1 MDIKAIKN
9 GLSDHDATKVEIYI
23 NYLAELST
31 VKDRNKKLKNPWFK
45 YRTDEELINNF
56 KKVATDGLSI
66 DGEHIT
72 LQSTGISYDYIAF
85 KNKMM
90 ITYPES
96 IIDVGLVYKDDTFK
110 FEKQSGKV
118 VYTHQINNPFNQ
130 DENNIIGGYCVIKN
144 KRGEFITILSK
155 DNIEKHRK
163 VARTDSIWK
172 AWYHEKCLVVI
183 IKKACKQHFQ
193 DIYQNIE
200 TIDNENYDLSKSLE
214 VDIDD
219 KSSIESISTI
229 EELRQYWKD
238 HQGRNAGVLK
248 EFNELLAKRKDEIES
263 EESKQE
269 KETSK
274 GYKINETN

>member
-200 TIDNENYDLSKSLE
+200 TIDNENYDLSKSLD

-219 KSSIESISTI
+219 KASIESISTI

-274 GYKINETN
+274 GDKINETN

>member
-9 GLSDHDATKVEIYI
+9 GLSGHDTTKVEIYI
-23 NYLAELST
+23 NYLIELSIA
-31 VKDRNKKLKNPWFK
+31 KNRDKKLKNPWFK
-45 YRTDEELINNF
+45 YRTDQELINNF
-56 KKVATDGLSI
+56 KKVAIDGLSI

-72 LQSTGISYDYIAF
+72 LQSTGISYNYIAY
-85 KNKMM
+85 KNKMY
-90 ITYPES
+90 TVYPES
-96 IIDVGLVYKDDTFK
+96 LFDHSLAYKDDTFK

-118 VYTHQINNPFNQ
+118 IYAHQINNPFNQ
-130 DENNIIGGYCVIKN
+130 KQENIIGGYCIIKN
-144 KRGEFITILSK
+144 KRGEFITLMSSELIA
-155 DNIEKHRK
+155 KHRK
-163 VARTDSIWK
+163 VAKTDSVWK
-172 AWYHEKCLVVI
+172 SWFHEMCLKTLV
-183 IKKACKQHFQ
+183 KKACKQHFQ

-219 KSSIESISTI
+219 KACVESIATV
-229 EELRQYWKD
+229 EELRQYWKS

-248 EFNELLAKRKDEIES
+248 EFNELLAKRKDEILS

-274 GYKINETN
+274 GDKINETN

>member
-9 GLSDHDATKVEIYI
+9 RLSDYDTTKVEIYI
-23 NYLAELST
+23 NYLVELSIA
-31 VKDRNKKLKNPWFK
+31 KDRNKKLKNPWFK
-45 YRTDEELINNF
+45 YRTDQELINNF

-96 IIDVGLVYKDDTFK
+96 VIDVGLVYKDDTFK

-219 KSSIESISTI
+219 KSSIESITTI

-238 HQGRNAGVLK
+238 HKGINAGVLK

-263 EESKQE
+263 EGSKQK

-274 GYKINETN
+274 GDEINETD

>member
-9 GLSDHDATKVEIYI
+9 GLSDYDTTKVEIYI
-23 NYLAELST
+23 NHLVELSIA
-31 VKDRNKKLKNPWFK
+31 KDKHKKLKNPWFK
-45 YRTDEELINNF
+45 YRTDQELINNF
-56 KKVATDGLSI
+56 KKVAMDSLNF

-72 LQSTGISYDYIAF
+72 LQSTGISYDYTAY

-90 ITYPES
+90 LTYPES
-96 IIDVGLVYKDDTFK
+96 IVDVALVYTDDIFK
-110 FEKQSGKV
+110 FEKRSGKV
-118 VYTHQINNPFNQ
+118 VYTHVITNPFNQ

-155 DNIEKHRK
+155 NNIEKHRK
-163 VARTDSIWK
+163 VAKTDLIWK
-172 AWYHEKCLVVI
+172 AWYHEKCMVVL

-200 TIDNENYDLSKSLE
+200 TIDNENYDLEQSVV

-219 KSSIESISTI
+219 KASIESISTV

-248 EFNELLAKRKDEIES
+248 EFNELLANRKCEIES
-263 EESKQE
+263 EKSKQE
-269 KETSK
+269 KENTK
-274 GYKINETN
+274 GDKINETN

>member
-9 GLSDHDATKVEIYI
+9 GLSDHGTTKVEIYI
-23 NYLAELST
+23 NYLIELST
-31 VKDRNKKLKNPWFK
+31 SKDGNKKLKNPWFK
-45 YRTDEELINNF
+45 YRTDQELINNF

-90 ITYPES
+90 LTYPES

-118 VYTHQINNPFNQ
+118 VYAHQINNPFNQ

-163 VARTDSIWK
+163 VARTDAIWK

-200 TIDNENYDLSKSLE
+200 TIDNENYDLSKSLD

-219 KSSIESISTI
+219 KSSIESITTI

-248 EFNELLAKRKDEIES
+248 EFNELLAKRKDEIED
-263 EESKQE
+263 EYSKKE

-274 GYKINETN
+274 GDKKDETN

>member
-1 MDIKAIKN
+1 MDIKVIKN
-9 GLSDHDATKVEIYI
+9 GLQDHDATKVEIYT
-23 NYLAELST
+23 NYLVELST
-31 VKDRNKKLKNPWFK
+31 AKDRNKKLKNPWFK
-45 YRTDEELINNF
+45 YRTDQELINNF
-56 KKVATDGLSI
+56 KKVATDGLNI

-155 DNIEKHRK
+155 ENIEKHRK

-274 GYKINETN
+274 GDKINETN

>member
-9 GLSDHDATKVEIYI
+9 GLSDHDPTKVEIYI
-23 NYLAELST
+23 NYLVELST
-31 VKDRNKKLKNPWFK
+31 VKDRDKKLKNPWFK
-45 YRTDEELINNF
+45 YRTDQELINNF

-90 ITYPES
+90 LTYPES

-219 KSSIESISTI
+219 KSSIESITTI

-263 EESKQE
+263 EDSKQE
-269 KETSK
+269 KETSNGDK
-274 GYKINETN
+274 TDETD

>member
-200 TIDNENYDLSKSLE
+200 TIDNENYDLSKSLD

-219 KSSIESISTI
+219 KASIESISTI

-248 EFNELLAKRKDEIES
+248 EFNELLAKRKYEIES

-274 GYKINETN
+274 GYKKNETN

>member
-9 GLSDHDATKVEIYI
+9 GLSDYDITKVEIYI
-23 NYLAELST
+23 NYLVELST
-31 VKDRNKKLKNPWFK
+31 AKDRNKKLKNPWFK
-45 YRTDEELINNF
+45 YRTDQELINNF

-66 DGEHIT
+66 DGDHIT

-90 ITYPES
+90 LTYPES

-219 KSSIESISTI
+219 KASIESISTV

-269 KETSK
+269 KKTSK
-274 GYKINETN
+274 GYKKNETK

>member
-9 GLSDHDATKVEIYI
+9 GLSDYDTTKVEIYI
-23 NYLAELST
+23 NYIVELST
-31 VKDRNKKLKNPWFK
+31 AKDRNKKLKNPWFK
-45 YRTDEELINNF
+45 YRTDQELINNF
-56 KKVATDGLSI
+56 KKVATDGLII

-90 ITYPES
+90 LTYPES

-155 DNIEKHRK
+155 NNIEKHRK
-163 VARTDSIWK
+163 VAKTDLIWK
-172 AWYHEKCLVVI
+172 AWYHEKCMVVL

-200 TIDNENYDLSKSLE
+200 TIDNENYDLEQSVV

-219 KSSIESISTI
+219 KASIESISTV

-248 EFNELLAKRKDEIES
+248 EFNELLANRKCEIES
-263 EESKQE
+263 EKSKQE
-269 KETSK
+269 KENTK
-274 GYKINETN
+274 GDKINETN

>member
-274 GYKINETN
+274 GDKINETN